1 MPQPSEVYDV
11 AETKPSQEIP
21 DAGLPMSPKWDPEK
35 LAAEKEQLTLL
46 ASAPLGKKIGG
57 YVRRTGPGLLQSA
70 MTLGAGSATA
80 SVLAG
85 ASFGYKLL
93 WVQPV
98 AMFLG
103 VMMFAAMSNIVLTTQ
118 ERPYKSFG
126 RQVGGFLVL
135 LWALGTVFASVI
147 WHFPQYTLLAGAG
160 RDIASMVQVSVE
172 EGGEVP
178 AWAAQSPDGQY
189 RLKVDN
195 GGEIPAWVAKANDA
209 LPWGIKINDKITN
222 LGYLISFGVGA
233 AFLAMNILM
242 VFSYGKG
249 VKGVKIYERFLRT
262 MIMLVIL
269 FFLLVVVLN
278 FNRIEWLEL
287 FRGFTG
293 YYGLPKNAEGVVESA
308 TYLQVLG
315 MLGAAV
321 GINMTFLYPYSLL
334 AKGWGKEHKT
344 LAKWDLVMTM
354 FIPFSIVT
362 SLIIMAMTVT
372 GVYDG
377 GDAVRQG
384 LAPLDAAN
392 SFNGIPGGKIIFC
405 LGLMGMCGGAI
416 SAHMVACGFTMCEM
430 FKLKMTHNRFRLFAL
445 TPAIGVLG
453 VVVPLPMWFP
463 VIASAI
469 CCILLPIAYL
479 IIIILNNKRGFIG
492 EAVGHGFKRLLNNLI
507 LLAALCAVT
516 FGAGLSVR
524 NLYLKFFAD
533 PPAASAPAAAPT
545 TETPA
550 DAPAN
555 AQTDTKSADAPA
567 AEK

>member
-1 MPQPSEVYDV
+1 MSQPSEIYDI
-11 AETKPSQEIP
+11 AETKPPHEIP

-35 LAAEKEQLTLL
+35 LAAEKAQLTLL
-46 ASAPLGKKIGG
+46 ANAPFGKKIGG

-118 ERPYKSFG
+118 ERPYKSFAA
-126 RQVGGFLVL
+126 QVGGLLIL
-135 LWALGTVFASVI
+135 LWALGTIFASVI

-160 RDIASMVQVSVE
+160 RDIASMAGLTMANS
-172 EGGEVP
+172 GEAP
-178 AWAAQSPDGQY
+178 S
-189 RLKVDN
+189 
-195 GGEIPAWVAKANDA
+195 WVASINAH
-209 LPWGIKINDKITN
+209 LPWGIAINDKITN
-222 LGYLISFGVGA
+222 LGYLVSFGVGA
-233 AFLAMNILM
+233 FILTMNILM

-249 VKGVKIYERFLRT
+249 ARGVKIYERFLRT

-269 FFLLVVVLN
+269 FFLLIVALN
-278 FNRIEWLEL
+278 FHKIEWLEI

-308 TYLQVLG
+308 TYLQILG

-334 AKGWGKEHKT
+334 AKGWGPEHKT
-344 LAKWDLVMTM
+344 LAKWDLMMTM

-362 SLIIMAMTVT
+362 SLIIVAMTVT

-384 LAPLDAAN
+384 LVPLQAAE
-392 SFNGIPGGKIIFC
+392 SFREIPGGRIIFC

-430 FKLKMTHNRFRLFAL
+430 LGLKMTQNRFRLFAL
-445 TPAIGVLG
+445 TPVIGILG
-453 VVVPLPMWFP
+453 VVVPLPLWFP

-469 CCILLPIAYL
+469 CCILMPIAYL
-479 IIIILNNKRGFIG
+479 IIIILNNKRSFIG
-492 EAVGHGFKRLLNNLI
+492 SSVGHGVKRLANNLI
-507 LLAALCAVT
+507 LLLALAAVT
-516 FGAGLSVR
+516 VGAVLSVQK
-524 NLYLKFFAD
+524 LIDKFFV
-533 PPAASAPAAAPT
+533 
-545 TETPA
+545 
-550 DAPAN
+550 
-555 AQTDTKSADAPA
+555 PA
-567 AEK
+567 AEKPAATAPAQIVPTENVPTENAPVESED